1 MTRRVLIAVDDLFF
15 ASKIRAAAESL
26 GVAFDKARTVESAL
40 DKARANRP
48 DLIVADLH
56 SERCDA
62 VALAQAFKSDT
73 ELRDVPLIGFFSHV
87 QTEFRD
93 RALAAGF
100 DQALPRSAFA
110 ARLLEIVG
118 VNFSEDQNSCAL

>member
-15 ASKIRAAAESL
+15 ASKIRATAESL
-26 GVAFDKARTVESAL
+26 GVEFDKARNVESAL

-48 DLIVADLH
+48 SVIFADLH

-62 VALAQAFKSDT
+62 VALAQALKADAD
-73 ELRDVPLIGFFSHV
+73 LRDVPLVGFFSHV

-100 DQALPRSAFA
+100 DRVFPRSVFTAQLVN
-110 ARLLEIVG
+110 LLDG
-118 VNFSEDQNSCAL
+118 STG

>member
-26 GVAFDKARTVESAL
+26 GVEFDKARTVESVL

-48 DLIVADLH
+48 SLIFADLH

-62 VALAQAFKSDT
+62 VALAQALKADAD
-73 ELRDVPLIGFFSHV
+73 LRDVPLVGFFSHV
-87 QTEFRD
+87 QTELRD

-100 DQALPRSAFA
+100 DQALPRSVFTQRL
-110 ARLLEIVG
+110 ARLIEG
-118 VNFSEDQNSCAL
+118 DDQT

>member
-1 MTRRVLIAVDDLFF
+1 MFF

-48 DLIVADLH
+48 SLIVADLH
-56 SERCDA
+56 SEHCDA
-62 VALAQAFKSDT
+62 VALAQALKADAD
-73 ELRDVPLIGFFSHV
+73 LRNVPLVGFFSHV

-100 DQALPRSAFA
+100 DQALPRSAFV
-110 ARLLEIVG
+110 ARLMEIIG
-118 VNFSEDQNSCAL
+118 G

>member
-26 GVAFDKARTVESAL
+26 GVEFDRARNVESAL

-48 DLIVADLH
+48 SLIVADLH

-62 VALAQAFKSDT
+62 VALAQALKADAD
-73 ELRDVPLIGFFSHV
+73 LRDVPLVGFFSHV

-93 RALAAGF
+93 HALAAGF
-100 DQALPRSAFA
+100 DQALPRSVFTQQLAS
-110 ARLLEIVG
+110 LIEG
-118 VNFSEDQNSCAL
+118 DDQT